1 MIRFYV
7 AASKTKMTEVVG
19 RSAKLSRLPYIN
31 PTMFASCTVNHGR
44 QPFTQPTKIL
54 QGAGRGPSSEERAA
68 FTEHRAEHEM
78 PMGYCV
84 GQTKY
89 FPIAAVPWNAQDTTH
104 PWDNVLRHRSRQ
116 NNGALLKTKTVGLER
131 SCRDVFIGASL
142 GVFTLLV
149 VEKRSGWNFLPRVC
163 VVLRVT
169 QSVVIGCRA
178 SASRNALPRASTG
191 GCNRYICTGMSC
203 VCVALV
209 TVCFLVRGLPL
220 HGRTL
225 THDEEDSVIE
235 TPEFPCCA

>member
-44 QPFTQPTKIL
+44 QPFTQPAKIL

-163 VVLRVT
+163 VVLA
-169 QSVVIGCRA
+169 C
-178 SASRNALPRASTG
+178 
-191 GCNRYICTGMSC
+191 
-203 VCVALV
+203 
-209 TVCFLVRGLPL
+209 
-220 HGRTL
+220 
-225 THDEEDSVIE
+225 
-235 TPEFPCCA
+235 